1 MAHKKG
7 GKQSLET
14 ASEKVQIL
22 ELADKDFKSAVYVQR
37 SRKII
42 ITSKELKESMR
53 TKSHQIETIDK
64 MIKITKKNKIK
75 I

>member
-22 ELADKDFKSAVYVQR
+22 ELADKE
-37 SRKII
+37 
-42 ITSKELKESMR
+42 TR
-53 TKSHQIETIDK
+53 TLNQPFMFRDLEK
-64 MIKITKKNKIK
+64 
-75 I
+75 